1 MGAIYIIKNIPEHA
15 ISLRES
21 IKIILRRE
29 KKKRVLGFSES
40 EKEKKAQYEK
50 QERKCFQDF
59 GKF

>member
-21 IKIILRRE
+21 IKMILRRE
-29 KKKRVLGFSES
+29 KKMRVLGFSES
-40 EKEKKAQYEK
+40 EKGKKAQYEK